1 MTRRVVLSAV
11 IVALLA
17 VGWVS
22 VCLASCPIPWFEG
35 RGQVV
40 IPGGQ
45 PVVGIRVNIYR
56 EYDSDYMGGVY
67 TDDNGYWSYCFPYC
81 TTTYIACVGELR
93 EGTTECVCEA
103 IACSGITWF
112 PDIVLE
118 CGGPKQPPC
127 PSQ

>member
-56 EYDSDYMGGVY
+56 EYDSYYMGGVY
-67 TDDNGYWSYCFPYC
+67 TDDNGYWSYCFPY
-81 TTTYIACVGELR
+81 TARPLTSRALVS
-93 EGTTECVCEA
+93 
-103 IACSGITWF
+103 SGRVPRSVF
-112 PDIVLE
+112 ARR
-118 CGGPKQPPC
+118 
-127 PSQ
+127 